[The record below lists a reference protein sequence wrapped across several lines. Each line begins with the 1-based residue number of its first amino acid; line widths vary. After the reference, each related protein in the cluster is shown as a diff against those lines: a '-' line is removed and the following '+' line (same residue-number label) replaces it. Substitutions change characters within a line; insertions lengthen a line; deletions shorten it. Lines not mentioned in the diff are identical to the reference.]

1 MQHLRFAGVKCPLAM
16 PLSAARGSWALPVPG
31 AERSG
36 LPVFLLAQP
45 GFFET
50 PLLKSL
56 GVDAPV
62 VPPHGTVAATA
73 IDLALSFTHAPVIV
87 AGLDM
92 CSRGLAAHSRPG
104 EFDQLL
110 QQAAARLSP
119 HTSLSFA
126 RAETQGM
133 QKAPAAGEARVS
145 PSLRTY
151 AGWFSEHTD
160 GRSER
165 IFRLLPSPIPL
176 EGMGAL
182 DSESLLDVLKTGTAA
197 EAGPLLHPFPEI
209 PRLAQRR
216 EVVHDLLGAWTAE
229 LSAAQ
234 VALSSS
240 GNPAAI
246 GTLPTVLSIAYHVE
260 PQLLIET
267 RRAARRG
274 DPSGALSKAS
284 EMLSGCMDF
293 VKLLE
298 AKAESGH

>member
-1 MQHLRFAGVKCPLAM
+1 MQP
-16 PLSAARGSWALPVPG
+16 
-31 AERSG
+31 
-36 LPVFLLAQP
+36 
-45 GFFET
+45 
-50 PLLKSL
+50 
-56 GVDAPV
+56 
-62 VPPHGTVAATA
+62 
-73 IDLALSFTHAPVIV
+73 
-87 AGLDM
+87 
-92 CSRGLAAHSRPG
+92 RPG
-104 EFDQLL
+104 SALKAGRVRPAL

-151 AGWFSEHTD
+151 AGRFSEHTD

-165 IFRLLPSPIPL
+165 VFRLLPSPIPL
-176 EGMGAL
+176 EGMGVL
-182 DSESLLDVLKTGTAA
+182 DAESLLDVLKTGTAV

-216 EVVHDLLGAWTAE
+216 EIVHGLLGAWTAE

-234 VALSSS
+234 TTIASS
-240 GNPAAI
+240 GSLAAI
-246 GTLPTVLSIAYHVE
+246 GALPTVLSHCL
-260 PQLLIET
+260 P
-267 RRAARRG
+267 RG
-274 DPSGALSKAS
+274 DAASHRNPPRGAPGDSSGALSKAS

-298 AKAESGH
+298 AKAESGT